1 MDTLWYFSC
10 ICLTGSGVLAM
21 MGLDILELDILT
33 PMKVEM
39 TYKMKVVSYAMMD
52 HLISQIKT
60 Q

>member
-1 MDTLWYFSC
+1 
-10 ICLTGSGVLAM
+10 M